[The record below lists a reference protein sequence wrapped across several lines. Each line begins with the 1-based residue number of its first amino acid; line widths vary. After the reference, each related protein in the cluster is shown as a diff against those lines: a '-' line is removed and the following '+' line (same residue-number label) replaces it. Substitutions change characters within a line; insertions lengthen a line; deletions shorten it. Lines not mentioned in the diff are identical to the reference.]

1 VTSLLPREVE
11 LNMMLNKLHEDVLVR
26 YTSLKRG
33 LPDAQQERH
42 FKHSLEGFDY
52 WLAVTFEPR

>member
-1 VTSLLPREVE
+1 
-11 LNMMLNKLHEDVLVR
+11 MMLNKLHEDVLVR
-26 YTSLKRG
+26 YTSLKCG